1 MIGRMLGALLLWTLP
16 YAAQAE
22 PPWRIESFCHR
33 EVAADKRCLVRA
45 RQGIITWRIA
55 EMPVAPAVDWTGG
68 VAVLRFASKTPVT
81 MFYAPPNRVAGPFRD
96 VLAVDVA
103 KERIVRR
110 AGPKTVEVRGL
121 FDHRMLVRT
130 EFAAVP
136 RIIDASFAGDM
147 LVLRIRDA
155 NDRVVQHRVPMV
167 AGSVL

>member
-1 MIGRMLGALLLWTLP
+1 MIGRMLAALLLWAMP

-33 EVAADKRCLVRA
+33 EVAAEKRCLVRA

-55 EMPVAPAVDWTGG
+55 EMPVAPAVDWTDGA
-68 VAVLRFASKTPVT
+68 AVLRFTGKTPVT

-96 VLAVDVA
+96 VLAVDIA

-110 AGPKTVEVRGL
+110 TGPKTVEVRGL
-121 FDHRMLVRT
+121 FDHRMLTRT
-130 EFAAVP
+130 DFATAP
-136 RIIDASFAGDM
+136 RSVDASFAGDM

-167 AGSVL
+167 TSSVL